1 MVLNRVVLAAALLL
15 GIAGSSSCTSVQHI
29 QPAEYLETHTPPVV
43 WVTYADNTVV
53 LVADPEVR
61 RDTLRGM
68 LQGARVKIPLS
79 EIHSVQAKVRDHTKT
94 AILATALGVAVV
106 SSMYV
111 GFVGKGSGKATGID
125 CTGDEVT
132 KHPDQYPECGN

>member
-1 MVLNRVVLAAALLL
+1 MALNRVLLAGLLL
-15 GIAGSSSCTSVQHI
+15 AFAGGSGCTSVQHI
-29 QPAEYLETHTPPVV
+29 QPAEYLENHNPPVV
-43 WVTYADNTVV
+43 WVTYANNTVV

-94 AILATALGVAVV
+94 AILATTLGVAVV

-111 GFVGKGSGKATGID
+111 GFVGKGSGKPTGID

>member
-1 MVLNRVVLAAALLL
+1 MVLNRVVLVPLLL
-15 GIAGSSSCTSVQHI
+15 GIAGSGGCTSVRHV
-29 QPAEYLETHTPPVV
+29 QPAEYLENHTPPVV
-43 WVTYADNTVV
+43 WVTYANNTVV

-79 EIHSVQAKVRDHTKT
+79 EIQSVQAKVRDHTKT
-94 AILATALGVAVV
+94 AILATTLGVAVV

-111 GFVGKGSGKATGID
+111 GFLGKGSGKASGVD

-132 KHPDQYPECGN
+132 KHPGEHPECSF

>member
-1 MVLNRVVLAAALLL
+1 MVLNRVVRAALLL
-15 GIAGSSSCTSVQHI
+15 GIAASSGCTSVRHI
-29 QPAEYLETHTPPVV
+29 QPAEYLEAHAPQVV
-43 WVTYADNTVV
+43 WVTYANNTVV

-61 RDTLRGM
+61 RDTLRGL

-79 EIHSVQAKVRDHTKT
+79 EIQSVQAKVRDHTKT
-94 AILATALGVAVV
+94 AILATTVGVAVV

-111 GFVGKGSGKATGID
+111 GFIGKGSAKGTTID

-132 KHPDQYPECGN
+132 KHPDEHPECPF